1 MYKLFVFTIFSVLFS
16 GVLHAEICQDFGP
29 QTPRDLTQRDGKNP
43 VKFTL
48 SPNHKQLNLCNI
60 HFHKHAE
67 HKASGFSLPAGRN
80 GVEGWQCNE
89 TPSLTSSQ
97 LGAPA
102 SNQSCKNVAPGDT
115 VEVHWVYS
123 SCDVKPGKG
132 LQACSS
138 ASCANPQLRVET
150 KVFLLVN
157 DNEAPSFAHYTA
169 TTSQDGLHQVA
180 QLPDRSDALEFL
192 GSTTG
197 PNYTEQTCSPL
208 QVTWSVSQSCQLLD
222 INSLH
227 EWCEKNPFEEDHA
240 HGIRTIV
247 TTPQL
252 LSPIK

>member
-1 MYKLFVFTIFSVLFS
+1 MYRLSVLTVFL
-16 GVLHAEICQDFGP
+16 VLFASVLNAEICQNFGP
-29 QTPRDLTQRDGKNP
+29 QTPRDLTQRDGENP
-43 VKFTL
+43 VKFNL
-48 SPNHKQLNLCNI
+48 SPNYKQLNLCNI

-67 HKASGFSLPAGRN
+67 HKASGFSLPAESN
-80 GVEGWQCNE
+80 GAGGWKCNE
-89 TPSLTSSQ
+89 TQSLTSSQ
-97 LGAPA
+97 LEAPA
-102 SNQSCKNVAPGDT
+102 SHQFCQNVMPGDT
-115 VEVHWVYS
+115 IEVHWVYS

-138 ASCANPQLRVET
+138 ESCANPQLRVET

-157 DNEAPSFAHYTA
+157 DAKASSFAHYTA
-169 TTSQDGLHQVA
+169 TTSQNGFQQVT

-197 PNYTEQTCSPL
+197 PKYTEQICSPL
-208 QVTWSVSQSCQLLD
+208 QVTWNVSQSCQLLD

-227 EWCEKNPFEEDHA
+227 EWCKENPFEEDHA
-240 HGIRTIV
+240 HGIRKIV